1 MANLNEVSNFDEG
14 VYQIEI
20 EDFIEGGS
28 TGIHNRPIK
37 SLTNRTRWLKNKLE
51 SIWDDMPVASI
62 SVLGG
67 IRIGRGIKMEAN
79 GICVVDID
87 AVAADLA
94 NHYYTKTA
102 ADQRFLDPS
111 EIKTVNGQSLIGQ
124 GNVEIS
130 GGGGGGAVVQNPY
143 NLPVASGTTLGG
155 IKVGSNLTI
164 SPDGTLSATV
174 PTSGGGGT
182 APSPVLPSASD
193 LFPIGSYI
201 TVSPWNNNQMV
212 ALANT
217 TFSFGQIVNWSNA
230 AMNESIML
238 SGGGHFLGT
247 STPLPT
253 NMQFMIRGYSGY
265 FIRAT
270 GDDNSPSE
278 SVNQYLAIRIS

>member
-130 GGGGGGAVVQNPY
+130 GGGGGGVVVQNPY
-143 NLPVASGTTLGG
+143 NLPIASGTTLGG
-155 IKVGSNLTI
+155 VKVGQNLTI

-174 PTSGGGGT
+174 PTSSGGT
-182 APSPVLPSASD
+182 TPSPVLPSASD
-193 LFPIGSYI
+193 LFPIGSYFTTATDSLNNFGTII
-201 TVSPWNNNQMV
+201 TSSNTRVFSHGSEFVYLPNGISYMV
-212 ALANT
+212 RGVVT
-217 TFSFGQIVNWSNA
+217 SFP
-230 AMNESIML
+230 
-238 SGGGHFLGT
+238 
-247 STPLPT
+247 TP
-253 NMQFMIRGYSGY
+253 MQDAGVTYVYMC
-265 FIRAT
+265 
-270 GDDNSPSE
+270 
-278 SVNQYLAIRIS
+278 VRIS